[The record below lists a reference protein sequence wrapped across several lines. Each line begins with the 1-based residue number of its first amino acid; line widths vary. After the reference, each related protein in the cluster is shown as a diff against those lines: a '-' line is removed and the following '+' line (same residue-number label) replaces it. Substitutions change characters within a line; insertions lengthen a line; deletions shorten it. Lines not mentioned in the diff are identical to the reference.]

1 MTWQI
6 LLKKE
11 LQCFK
16 TDLSS
21 WLFSI
26 AFYLLSLITYKFIA
40 NNNSNSELD
49 ILFLLLFFIFS
60 HLLFISF
67 GNDDDLKY
75 GIYEQFLLKGG
86 LFEVVITKYLMSIL
100 ASLLF
105 LAIIYP
111 FILLFIDLKPLEFLN
126 LAITLLMLIPLI
138 NLFILFASI
147 LLLGENRKQ
156 CLSLVVLPFIMPL
169 IILAIAAITD
179 FQFLFAIAGIFLI
192 NLPIMLFI
200 TTKIVADFIHY
211 K

>member
-16 TDLSS
+16 TDFSS

-26 AFYLLSLITYKFIA
+26 AFFLLSLIIYKFIA
-40 NNNSNSELD
+40 NDIRNSQLD
-49 ILFLLLFFIFS
+49 MLFLLLFFIFS

-67 GNDDDLKY
+67 SNDDDLKC

-86 LFEVVITKYLMSIL
+86 LFEVIVIKYLGSIL
-100 ASLLF
+100 VSLLF
-105 LAIIYP
+105 SFIIYP
-111 FILLFIDLKPLEFLN
+111 FTLLFIDLNPLEFLK
-126 LAITLLMLIPLI
+126 LAIILIILTPLI
-138 NLFILFASI
+138 NLFILFVSI

-169 IILAIAAITD
+169 IILAIAAISNLM
-179 FQFLFAIAGIFLI
+179 FSLVIIGVLLI

-200 TTKIVADFIHY
+200 ITKIVADFIHF